1 MKDAD
6 ESLKFIKSLVEDNR
20 KLALGSGMPSIIWGI
35 FVIAAL
41 VLTYWGIHK
50 PITTGLYYMIVW
62 LIASS
67 LGWIIASLVERKREK
82 SSVSTYSQQILGV
95 IWICHGLMMMI
106 LAFVSTSAG
115 VISWEAISPMM
126 GTVLGSAYFINGWL
140 NQYKWLSMVGILWWL
155 SSIAMFYLMYFSFM
169 QANSL
174 LYFAGLM
181 FLLQVVPGIKLE
193 ILWRKENS

>member
-1 MKDAD
+1 MKHAD

-20 KLALGSGMPSIIWGI
+20 KMALGSGMPSIVWGL
-35 FVIAAL
+35 FVITAL
-41 VLTYWGIHK
+41 VLTYWGTK
-50 PITTGLYYMIVW
+50 QPITNGFYYMIVW
-62 LIASS
+62 LTASG
-67 LGWIIASLVERKREK
+67 LGWVVSYLVERQREK
-82 SSVSTYSQQILGV
+82 YSVSTYSQQILGV
-95 IWICHGLMMMI
+95 IWICHGIIMMI
-106 LAFVSTSAG
+106 LAFVATSAR

-140 NQYKWLSMVGILWWL
+140 NQYKWLSVVGILWWA
-155 SSIAMFYLMYFSFM
+155 SSIAMFYLMYYSFM

-193 ILWRKENS
+193 RLWRKENR